1 MSNNEILFQGLKFSG
16 VAPTIKEDRIIACY
30 RDSAFPVPQKAI
42 IPSTQYPIAGQFELF
57 VTANTSSLQIR
68 ENGEFTAVSEEA
80 AKILAV
86 IDKQRHDVGKCY
98 FNADRVTSALQSKGY
113 NAQTYVGWFFLA
125 DTMPAH
131 HAWTVLRLDDKVSV
145 IDLADNFYHLYE
157 GYDKM
162 VGLTLDEQR
171 MEVAKQTRKMEK
183 MPNSKRCVPVGVPCP
198 IAYYIGSPQGGME
211 GLKLFEELMNKQ
223 PYHPAH
229 KKLKGGLTKT
239 QAMYFAD
246 AKKKKR

>member
-1 MSNNEILFQGLKFSG
+1 MSNNEMLFQGLKFSG
-16 VAPTIKEDRIIACY
+16 MAPTIKEDRIIACY

-131 HAWTVLRLDDKVSV
+131 HA
-145 IDLADNFYHLYE
+145 
-157 GYDKM
+157 
-162 VGLTLDEQR
+162 
-171 MEVAKQTRKMEK
+171 
-183 MPNSKRCVPVGVPCP
+183 
-198 IAYYIGSPQGGME
+198 
-211 GLKLFEELMNKQ
+211 
-223 PYHPAH
+223 
-229 KKLKGGLTKT
+229 
-239 QAMYFAD
+239 
-246 AKKKKR
+246 